1 MLEKLDAEMIKL
13 LAWQRI
19 QQLFPTKTPSSL
31 HPTEPPKTPKPD
43 GRTLSLNLVTEKLHS
58 MQIKKICKLC
68 CLHCILNR
76 KNT

>member
-43 GRTLSLNLVTEKLHS
+43 GRTLSLNLVTEKLNANQEN
-58 MQIKKICKLC
+58 MQIMLFA
-68 CLHCILNR
+68 LHFE
-76 KNT
+76 